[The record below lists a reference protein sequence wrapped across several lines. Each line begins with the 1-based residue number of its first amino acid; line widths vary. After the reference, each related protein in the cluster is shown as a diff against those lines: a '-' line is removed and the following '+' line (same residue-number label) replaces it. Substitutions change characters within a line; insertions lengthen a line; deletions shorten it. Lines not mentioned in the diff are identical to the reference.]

1 MVDIVYFCVYIAI
14 NQSNIHSNV
23 HGVHMLSRVQEI
35 EAVSQVVNPAHFIA
49 PVGLMT
55 LEKFAEAVG
64 LPPGVVLGHLNRGM
78 LPTVTLGRRRLINVV
93 ALQRELGR
101 REFAL

>member
-1 MVDIVYFCVYIAI
+1 
-14 NQSNIHSNV
+14 
-23 HGVHMLSRVQEI
+23 MLNKLQEI
-35 EAVSQVVNPAHFIA
+35 EAVSQVALPAQLSA

-101 REFAL
+101 KEFAL

>member
-1 MVDIVYFCVYIAI
+1 
-14 NQSNIHSNV
+14 
-23 HGVHMLSRVQEI
+23 MLNKSQEI
-35 EAVSQVVNPAHFIA
+35 EAVSQVAMPAQFSA

-101 REFAL
+101 KEFAL

>member
-1 MVDIVYFCVYIAI
+1 MM
-14 NQSNIHSNV
+14 NKS
-23 HGVHMLSRVQEI
+23 QEI
-35 EAVSQVVNPAHFIA
+35 EAVSQAAMPAQLA
-49 PVGLMT
+49 TPVGLMT

-78 LPTVTLGRRRLINVV
+78 LPTVTLGRRRLINVI

-101 REFAL
+101 KEFAL

>member
-1 MVDIVYFCVYIAI
+1 
-14 NQSNIHSNV
+14 
-23 HGVHMLSRVQEI
+23 MLNKSQEI
-35 EAVSQVVNPAHFIA
+35 EAVSQVAMPTQFSA

-101 REFAL
+101 KEFAL

>member
-1 MVDIVYFCVYIAI
+1 MRNITMQKV
-14 NQSNIHSNV
+14 QSAEEASAP
-23 HGVHMLSRVQEI
+23 VQL
-35 EAVSQVVNPAHFIA
+35 AQAA
-49 PVGLMT
+49 ATVGLMT

-101 REFAL
+101 KEFAL

>member
-1 MVDIVYFCVYIAI
+1 
-14 NQSNIHSNV
+14 
-23 HGVHMLSRVQEI
+23 MLDVVQRGWMLCHILLEVI
-35 EAVSQVVNPAHFIA
+35 TMRNTTVQKVTSLDEVLTSGQLSQAA
-49 PVGLMT
+49 AMVGLMT

-64 LPPGVVLGHLNRGM
+64 LPPGVVLGHLNRGI

-101 REFAL
+101 KEFAL

>member
-1 MVDIVYFCVYIAI
+1 
-14 NQSNIHSNV
+14 
-23 HGVHMLSRVQEI
+23 MLNKSQEI
-35 EAVSQVVNPAHFIA
+35 EAVSQVAMPAQFSA

-55 LEKFAEAVG
+55 LKKFAEAVG

-101 REFAL
+101 KEFAL

>member
-1 MVDIVYFCVYIAI
+1 MLCHILLEVVAMR
-14 NQSNIHSNV
+14 NIT
-23 HGVHMLSRVQEI
+23 MQQVQGADE
-35 EAVSQVVNPAHFIA
+35 VSSSIPFGQAA
-49 PVGLMT
+49 AAVGLMT

-101 REFAL
+101 KEFAL

>member
-1 MVDIVYFCVYIAI
+1 
-14 NQSNIHSNV
+14 
-23 HGVHMLSRVQEI
+23 
-35 EAVSQVVNPAHFIA
+35 
-49 PVGLMT
+49 MT

-78 LPTVTLGRRRLINVV
+78 LPTVTLGRRRLINVI

>member
-1 MVDIVYFCVYIAI
+1 MRNISMQQVQGVDEASGPNPLRQIAA
-14 NQSNIHSNV
+14 S
-23 HGVHMLSRVQEI
+23 
-35 EAVSQVVNPAHFIA
+35 
-49 PVGLMT
+49 VGLMT

-93 ALQRELGR
+93 ALQRELAR
-101 REFAL
+101 KEFAL